1 LEIEGAFSEM
11 RRWRPDAIV
20 VLTSGSSILHMSR
33 IIDLTS
39 KSKLPTIY
47 GVSFAAASGALV
59 GYGPDSLDQMV
70 HAAMFVDEILKGAK
84 PADLPIRQPTKF
96 RLAINL
102 ATAKALGL
110 SIPQSFLLRADDIVE

>member
-1 LEIEGAFSEM
+1 
-11 RRWRPDAIV
+11 
-20 VLTSGSSILHMSR
+20 LTSGSSILHMSR
-33 IIDLTS
+33 IIDLTN
-39 KSKLPTIY
+39 KSKLPAIY

-84 PADLPIRQPTKF
+84 PGDLPIRQPTKF